1 MIDPQFT
8 INYTNGQSTDISALV
23 YQFEIIK
30 SEEEFATQY
39 NIELTLP
46 TTMTQTQSFF
56 SDIKNIQVKLP
67 VYDLTY
73 TLHNIFYA
81 ELVVVTVK
89 LPALAITPTTDGST
103 KIIPSY
109 DPISLICRPSKISN
123 LYSYRSVSLSG
134 TFRSLLTQAIAPIQF
149 GYLSPPI
156 TDTRTVF
163 LPNIQS
169 VSLLFYLLEQ
179 GAYNTHSV
187 FTFDI
192 VNKQQ
197 LGFLYSTSDSINKVV
212 DTVYFWYSGTDVTPT
227 NLVALNLL
235 PQTTGVATQ
244 LFMPPSIQQTTYT
257 NSSFAET
264 QTVTPNIQPTLG
276 TNSSS
281 LLTNS
286 ISTLV
291 TNNTTQAQSLYDKA
305 LLSSLTIFLRFEGTP
320 ALLDLHPGQTIQ
332 LVTSD
337 VNYKPYIGKYIIQRV
352 TLEFDLEKKNRL
364 YGTLLVKRYGLAST

>member
-8 INYTNGQSTDISALV
+8 INYTNGKSTDISSRV
-23 YQFEIIK
+23 YRFEIIK

-46 TTMTQTQSFF
+46 TTITHTQTFF
-56 SDIKNIQVKLP
+56 SNIKNIQVKLP

-73 TLHNIFYA
+73 TMYNIFYA
-81 ELVVVTVK
+81 ELTIVTVK
-89 LPALAITPTTDGST
+89 LPALAVTPTTDGSI
-103 KIIPSY
+103 KNIPSY
-109 DPISLICRPSKISN
+109 DPITIICRPSKISN

-134 TFRSLLTQAIAPIQF
+134 NFRSLLTQAIAPIQF
-149 GYLSPPI
+149 GYLSPPV
-156 TDTRTVF
+156 TATRTIF

-179 GAYNTHSV
+179 GAYKTHSV

-192 VNKQQ
+192 INKQQ
-197 LGFLYSTSDSINKVV
+197 LGFLYSTSDSINKVA
-212 DTVYFWYSGTDVTPT
+212 DTVYFWYSGTDITPT

-235 PQTTGVATQ
+235 PQTAGVATQ

-257 NSSFAET
+257 DSSFAMT
-264 QTVTPNIQPTLG
+264 QTITPGIQPTLG

-281 LLTNS
+281 LLTNP
-286 ISTLV
+286 ISTLI
-291 TNNTTQAQSLYDKA
+291 TNNTTHSQRLYDEA

-320 ALLDLHPGQTIQ
+320 TLLDLHPGQAIQ
-332 LVTSD
+332 LITSD

-364 YGTLLVKRYGLAST
+364 YGTLLVKRYGLAT